1 MHRYF
6 PHTAEDE
13 AQMLGVVGADRV
25 EDLFASIPADC
36 RHEGALPLTAM
47 TEWELTAQ
55 AEALAASMP
64 AAGSAWIG
72 AGSYQHYIPA
82 VVPALAGRSEF
93 YTAYTPYQP
102 EISQGTLQG
111 IFEFQTLIAR
121 LLGMEVANASMYD
134 GATALAEGALM
145 ACRLT
150 KRSAVAVSQ
159 ALHPHYRTVLDT
171 YCNANG
177 IEVRDLTMT
186 EEGGTSLEHLKD
198 DAELAALI
206 VQSPN
211 VFGVV
216 EHLAE
221 QAEWI
226 HARKGLLITGFTEA
240 MAYGLLATPGS
251 QGADIVCGEGQS
263 FGLSQAF
270 GGPYLGLMATRKA
283 FVRNLPGRL
292 VGQTVDNKGKRA
304 FVLTLSTREQH
315 IRREKAVSNIC
326 SNESLMAL
334 FATIYCSIMGKEGIK
349 EAAQIGLDGAH
360 TLCEKLVATGKA
372 ALVYEQPFF
381 NEFLVRVEDR
391 DAFYDRCLAQG
402 ILPGVKVDDDKLL
415 IAVTEKRTLEEIDQL
430 TAILNNK

>member
-150 KRSAVAVSQ
+150 KRNAVAVSQ

-270 GGPYLGLMATRKA
+270 GGASYKA
-283 FVRNLPGRL
+283 NPIRTNIEFDDFTKLDIR
-292 VGQTVDNKGKRA
+292 VGTILECQKVP
-304 FVLTLSTREQH
+304 
-315 IRREKAVSNIC
+315 KA
-326 SNESLMAL
+326 
-334 FATIYCSIMGKEGIK
+334 
-349 EAAQIGLDGAH
+349 
-360 TLCEKLVATGKA
+360 
-372 ALVYEQPFF
+372 
-381 NEFLVRVEDR
+381 
-391 DAFYDRCLAQG
+391 
-402 ILPGVKVDDDKLL
+402 DKLL
-415 IAVTEKRTLEEIDQL
+415 QFKIDDGLETRTIVSGIAKHYKPEELVGKQVCFIANL
-430 TAILNNK
+430 APRKLKGIVSEGMILSAENNDGSLAVIMPEREVKPGSEVK

>member
-186 EEGGTSLEHLKD
+186 
-198 DAELAALI
+198 
-206 VQSPN
+206 
-211 VFGVV
+211 
-216 EHLAE
+216 
-221 QAEWI
+221 
-226 HARKGLLITGFTEA
+226 
-240 MAYGLLATPGS
+240 
-251 QGADIVCGEGQS
+251 
-263 FGLSQAF
+263 
-270 GGPYLGLMATRKA
+270 
-283 FVRNLPGRL
+283 
-292 VGQTVDNKGKRA
+292 
-304 FVLTLSTREQH
+304 
-315 IRREKAVSNIC
+315 
-326 SNESLMAL
+326 
-334 FATIYCSIMGKEGIK
+334 
-349 EAAQIGLDGAH
+349 
-360 TLCEKLVATGKA
+360 
-372 ALVYEQPFF
+372 
-381 NEFLVRVEDR
+381 
-391 DAFYDRCLAQG
+391 
-402 ILPGVKVDDDKLL
+402 
-415 IAVTEKRTLEEIDQL
+415 
-430 TAILNNK
+430 

>member
-150 KRSAVAVSQ
+150 KRNAVAVSQ

-240 MAYGLLATPGS
+240 MAYGDPQGPRPQPAGPSRGPDRGQQGQARLRAHPVHPRAAHPPRKGRVQHLLQRRAVRHDLRHVPCEHGRH
-251 QGADIVCGEGQS
+251 
-263 FGLSQAF
+263 
-270 GGPYLGLMATRKA
+270 GPPPYGPA
-283 FVRNLPGRL
+283 
-292 VGQTVDNKGKRA
+292 
-304 FVLTLSTREQH
+304 
-315 IRREKAVSNIC
+315 
-326 SNESLMAL
+326 
-334 FATIYCSIMGKEGIK
+334 
-349 EAAQIGLDGAH
+349 
-360 TLCEKLVATGKA
+360 
-372 ALVYEQPFF
+372 
-381 NEFLVRVEDR
+381 
-391 DAFYDRCLAQG
+391 
-402 ILPGVKVDDDKLL
+402 
-415 IAVTEKRTLEEIDQL
+415 
-430 TAILNNK
+430 

>member
-1 MHRYF
+1 
-6 PHTAEDE
+6 
-13 AQMLGVVGADRV
+13 
-25 EDLFASIPADC
+25 
-36 RHEGALPLTAM
+36 
-47 TEWELTAQ
+47 
-55 AEALAASMP
+55 
-64 AAGSAWIG
+64 
-72 AGSYQHYIPA
+72 
-82 VVPALAGRSEF
+82 
-93 YTAYTPYQP
+93 
-102 EISQGTLQG
+102 
-111 IFEFQTLIAR
+111 
-121 LLGMEVANASMYD
+121 MEVANASMYD

-150 KRSAVAVSQ
+150 KRNAVAVSQ

-326 SNESLMAL
+326 SNAGLCAMTCAMYLASMGGTGLRHMAQL
-334 FATIYCSIMGKEGIK
+334 NRDKAEYLK
-349 EAAQIGLDGAH
+349 AGLA
-360 TLCEKLVATGKA
+360 KLGFRP
-372 ALVYEQPFF
+372 VYSGQTF
-381 NEFLVRVEDR
+381 NEFVMAAPAGF
-391 DAFYDRCLAQG
+391 DAKWKRLLEERRSCSAWILSKWYPLADSY
-402 ILPGVKVDDDKLL
+402 LFC
-415 IAVTEKRTLEEIDQL
+415 VTETRAAPPTSTPSWKEI
-430 TAILNNK
+430 A

>member
-82 VVPALAGRSEF
+82 VVPALAGRSAF

-150 KRSAVAVSQ
+150 KRNAVAVSQ
-159 ALHPHYRTVLDT
+159 ALHPHYRTVLGT

-240 MAYGLLATPGS
+240 MA
-251 QGADIVCGEGQS
+251 
-263 FGLSQAF
+263 
-270 GGPYLGLMATRKA
+270 
-283 FVRNLPGRL
+283 
-292 VGQTVDNKGKRA
+292 
-304 FVLTLSTREQH
+304 
-315 IRREKAVSNIC
+315 
-326 SNESLMAL
+326 
-334 FATIYCSIMGKEGIK
+334 
-349 EAAQIGLDGAH
+349 
-360 TLCEKLVATGKA
+360 
-372 ALVYEQPFF
+372 
-381 NEFLVRVEDR
+381 
-391 DAFYDRCLAQG
+391 
-402 ILPGVKVDDDKLL
+402 
-415 IAVTEKRTLEEIDQL
+415 
-430 TAILNNK
+430 